1 MLCFRNP
8 YERLVSGYKNK
19 VLEKNGLYIKT
30 YNKPCPWLTLDP
42 KYNQTSLT
50 FSQFVSCILETARGQ
65 SADLSSR
72 KAGILLDHHWAP
84 QVHLSLPCTAMYT
97 HIGTYDH
104 FADDANEMIRI
115 HKFNAT
121 LKRINQTPK
130 SLSRSLESW
139 YKQLSVEQ
147 LVGLQQLYKYDFEL
161 FGYDPSPPL

>member
-1 MLCFRNP
+1 
-8 YERLVSGYKNK
+8 
-19 VLEKNGLYIKT
+19 
-30 YNKPCPWLTLDP
+30 
-42 KYNQTSLT
+42 
-50 FSQFVSCILETARGQ
+50 
-65 SADLSSR
+65 
-72 KAGILLDHHWAP
+72 
-84 QVHLSLPCTAMYT
+84 MYT

-130 SLSRSLESW
+130 SLSSSLESW